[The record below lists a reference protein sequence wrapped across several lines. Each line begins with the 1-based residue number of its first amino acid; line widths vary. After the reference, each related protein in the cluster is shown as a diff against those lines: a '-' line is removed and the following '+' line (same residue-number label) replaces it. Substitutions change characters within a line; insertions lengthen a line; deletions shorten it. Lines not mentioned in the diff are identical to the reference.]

1 MSAVRGVP
9 EKMEEGV
16 GGAYF
21 DDIFEEQRS
30 NVPKA

>member
-1 MSAVRGVP
+1 MSTVRGAP

-30 NVPKA
+30 NVPNT